1 MTSVHRRPWA
11 PDCFVTHSGLVCS
24 KIHTRRVC
32 SVADAKA
39 AYATTA
45 IIRRIMQP

>member
-1 MTSVHRRPWA
+1 MDRKPWS
-11 PDCFVTHSGLVCS
+11 PDCWITLTGLVCNRV
-24 KIHTRRVC
+24 HTRRVC
-32 SVADAKA
+32 SVAEAKA